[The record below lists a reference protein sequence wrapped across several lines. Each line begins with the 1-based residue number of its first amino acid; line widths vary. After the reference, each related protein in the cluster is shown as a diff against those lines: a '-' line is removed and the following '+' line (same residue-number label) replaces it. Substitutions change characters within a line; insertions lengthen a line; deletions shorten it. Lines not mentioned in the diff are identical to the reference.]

1 MLEYSQELFQ
11 KRFSLEL
18 SAAGEP
24 PKRILFDPAVD
35 TPKLLKIGPDRDFID
50 AAYRTI
56 LGRDPDDAGLAGYLE
71 ALRNHTPRR
80 DVIKRMA
87 ASVEAKSRIKQA
99 ANQEIKIGKPP
110 MMNRLREGVVGKA
123 RQVLNQLLLSRFDA
137 IDFRLSFLLNN
148 IAERDQALSTKLEA
162 LSEKLNSVAPKDGIM
177 RRFEAILKPGMIV
190 ADIGAGSG
198 RFTFQAAL
206 SQASA
211 VHSFEPTPELAARL
225 QRDGVIVHQVAV
237 TDKEGTARLAIYR
250 DRPSENALLE
260 NRANSIEVRTT
271 SLDAA
276 LASAPRLDLI
286 HIDVNGSE
294 TLVLRGMG
302 RLMQHNPRLQI
313 LLTLNPSADV
323 LGQIKALGLATKRVD
338 DHSGELLETNDTELL
353 GLYSAHLHLSG
364 TSA

>member
-35 TPKLLKIGPDRDFID
+35 TPKLLKIGPDRDFVD

-99 ANQEIKIGKPP
+99 AHQEIKIGKPP

-148 IAERDQALSTKLEA
+148 IAERDQALSAKLET
-162 LSEKLNSVAPKDGIM
+162 LTEKLDSVSPKDGIM
-177 RRFEAILKPGMIV
+177 RRFEALLKPGMII

-198 RFTFQAAL
+198 RFTFLAAR
-206 SQASA
+206 SGAT
-211 VHSFEPTPELAARL
+211 VHSFEPTPDLAARL
-225 QRDGVIVHQVAV
+225 QKDGVIVHQVAV
-237 TDKEGTARLAIYR
+237 TDKEGTARLAVFR
-250 DRPSENALLE
+250 DRPSENTLLE
-260 NRANSIEVRTT
+260 NRVNSIEVRTT

-276 LASAPRLDLI
+276 LASIPRVDLI

-294 TLVLRGMG
+294 TLVLRGIK
-302 RLMQHNPRLQI
+302 RLVQHNPKLHI
-313 LLTLNPSADV
+313 LLTLKPSAVV
-323 LGQIKALGLATKRVD
+323 LKEIKALGLSARRID
-338 DHSGELLETNDTELL
+338 DNTGELLETNETELL
-353 GLYSAHLHLSG
+353 ALYSAHLHLIGPS
-364 TSA
+364 T